1 LDEVPG
7 NVGPVSNV
15 RRKVRPA
22 SCMLRSMTV
31 TEPRQGQPSA
41 THAVTVAEFAWH
53 DLRFRV
59 VTPDPL
65 TEDQRHVI
73 EGALA
78 KIGSVGSFA
87 DVLGIVLGRR
97 VRVRAERPSPEVT
110 FEVGL

>member
-1 LDEVPG
+1 MG
-7 NVGPVSNV
+7 NVRS
-15 RRKVRPA
+15 KVRPA
-22 SCMLRSMTV
+22 PWAPRSVIV
-31 TEPRQGQPSA
+31 TEPRQRPQGA
-41 THAVTVAEFAWH
+41 THAVSVAEYAWH

-65 TEDQRHVI
+65 TDDQRHVI
-73 EGALA
+73 EGALP